1 MEKQLY
7 TTPEA
12 SQATGIPEGTIRS
25 WLSRHPGAFEVGHH
39 LVIEPTGRK
48 MWTDAGI
55 EFLKTRNTAN
65 ATENATP
72 DAANNVEHNG
82 AQFLLDWVDADAQ
95 QLALHYW
102 NLLPSRTLQ
111 HIRRMGIAPTS
122 QERETVVNAVT
133 TAAQV
138 GIMELLPGSERKLL
152 L

>member
-1 MEKQLY
+1 MQQLY
-7 TTPEA
+7 ATPDA
-12 SQATGIPEGTIRS
+12 AKLTGIPEGTIRS
-25 WLSRHPGAFEVGHH
+25 WLSRHSGAFEIGHH
-39 LVIEPTGRK
+39 LLIEESGRK
-48 MWTDAGI
+48 MWTEAGI
-55 EFLKTRNTAN
+55 ELLRSRNTAS
-65 ATENATP
+65 ATENATA
-72 DAANNVEHNG
+72 DAAKTVEHNA

-111 HIRRMGIAPTS
+111 HIRRMGTAPTS
-122 QERETVVNAVT
+122 QEREVVENAVT

>member
-1 MEKQLY
+1 MQQLY
-7 TTPEA
+7 ATPDA
-12 SQATGIPEGTIRS
+12 AKLTGIPEGTIRS

-39 LVIEPTGRK
+39 LIIEETGRK

-55 EFLKTRNTAN
+55 ELLRSRNNAN

-72 DAANNVEHNG
+72 DAAKTVEHNG
-82 AQFLLDWVDADAQ
+82 VQFLLDWVEGDAQ

-102 NLLPSRTLQ
+102 KLLPIRTLDN
-111 HIRRMGIAPTS
+111 IRRMGVAPTS
-122 QERETVVNAVT
+122 QEREIVENAVT